1 MKIIIYIIFFLS
13 IINFNNL
20 TYADGKIVYLNVNY
34 VFSNSVPGKNANK
47 SFDKKIKTLESDVN
61 NFKKNI
67 NDEKDKLIKKKNILS
82 EDIFNKEFANIEN
95 KIKEFNK
102 NIAIRNKEI
111 VNLRKK
117 VRLNFAK
124 ELKKILNDYS
134 TQNSIQM
141 ILKQEDILIGSK
153 NLDISNDIL
162 KIIDSN
168 KIKLI
173 E

>member
-67 NDEKDKLIKKKNILS
+67 NDEKDKLIKKKIFYLKIFLIKNLLIL
-82 EDIFNKEFANIEN
+82 
-95 KIKEFNK
+95 KIK
-102 NIAIRNKEI
+102 
-111 VNLRKK
+111 
-117 VRLNFAK
+117 
-124 ELKKILNDYS
+124 
-134 TQNSIQM
+134 
-141 ILKQEDILIGSK
+141 SK
-153 NLDISNDIL
+153 NLIRIL
-162 KIIDSN
+162 QSE
-168 KIKLI
+168 IKKLLTL
-173 E
+173 EKRLD

>member
-168 KIKLI
+168 NIKLI